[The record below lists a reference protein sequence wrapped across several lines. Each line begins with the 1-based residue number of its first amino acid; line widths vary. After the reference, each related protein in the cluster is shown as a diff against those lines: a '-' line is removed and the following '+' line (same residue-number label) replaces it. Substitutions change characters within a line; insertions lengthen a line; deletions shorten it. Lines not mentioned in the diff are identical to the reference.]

1 MHDPERQA
9 PGPVSSNAA
18 RAQQTTPG
26 RELRARRERER
37 RRRLVMRAATE
48 AGRLAD
54 ERVWEQI
61 LVSGDERLTTAFVEE
76 LPERHR
82 DRAIRDPRLL
92 TGAAPRSLANLIGER
107 FAADRAQRKLELMR
121 RARDATF
128 GPGAA
133 LGLSEVLAALNEARV
148 AHLIYDP
155 DVRYQGAM
163 DADGWLYGESESP
176 AGGVATLA
184 EPRLTERLVER
195 SLDTAARVTP
205 VASAAAGPLADADG
219 IAALLRW

>member
-1 MHDPERQA
+1 
-9 PGPVSSNAA
+9 
-18 RAQQTTPG
+18 
-26 RELRARRERER
+26 
-37 RRRLVMRAATE
+37 
-48 AGRLAD
+48 
-54 ERVWEQI
+54 
-61 LVSGDERLTTAFVEE
+61 
-76 LPERHR
+76 LPDRHR

-92 TGAAPRSLANLIGER
+92 TGAAPRALADLVGDR
-107 FAADRAQRKLELMR
+107 FAADRAQRNLALTR

-163 DADGWLYGESESP
+163 DADGGLYVESETP

-205 VASAAAGPLADADG
+205 VPGAAAGPLAEADG